1 VVTFNFLEE
10 IASIA
15 PVVGL
20 TILSAVVLLLDAY
33 LPKTARRNI
42 AYVSA
47 FGMAILAFTPFIWAP
62 TERTIFWGNTIV
74 YDGVS
79 QIFQVMVVLAGAI
92 ASLIAINDHHGT
104 KNRGE
109 YHLIVIIS
117 TLGACLLVA
126 SNDLIMIFVALETV
140 SIPLYIL
147 SSFARTNER
156 SAESGMK
163 YFLFGSFASA
173 ILLFG
178 FSLLFGFTGETA
190 LPAIA
195 AKMVA
200 GDIIGNSIIP
210 VLAALLMVIV
220 GFGFKIS
227 IVPFHFWT
235 PDVYE
240 GAPTPV
246 TAFIS
251 VASKAA
257 SFGLLMR
264 FLVGVFPPSLVIN
277 GQDVQAIWVNML
289 AIISVLSMTFGNIL
303 ALRQSNI
310 KRMLAYSSIAQ
321 AGYTLVGLAAI
332 QSGTPVFAGVD
343 TTTLGVGSVAFYL
356 FMYTFSNLLIF
367 AGIVLFTEATGS
379 EEIKD
384 LAGIQRRSPM
394 LALAM
399 TIGLLSLAGIPPAA
413 GFFGKFYLFQ
423 AAVNSNLTWLAMI
436 GVLNSIVALYYY
448 LVVIKIMY
456 VDEGKDQDQAIAI
469 PRPYAWA
476 LGITAVVVLVLGVLP
491 GQIVNWAQQG
501 AQAIQLV
508 LRSLNVL

>member
-1 VVTFNFLEE
+1 
-10 IASIA
+10 
-15 PVVGL
+15 
-20 TILSAVVLLLDAY
+20 
-33 LPKTARRNI
+33 
-42 AYVSA
+42 
-47 FGMAILAFTPFIWAP
+47 
-62 TERTIFWGNTIV
+62 
-74 YDGVS
+74 
-79 QIFQVMVVLAGAI
+79 
-92 ASLIAINDHHGT
+92 
-104 KNRGE
+104 
-109 YHLIVIIS
+109 
-117 TLGACLLVA
+117 
-126 SNDLIMIFVALETV
+126 
-140 SIPLYIL
+140 
-147 SSFARTNER
+147 
-156 SAESGMK
+156 
-163 YFLFGSFASA
+163 LFGSFASA

-195 AKMVA
+195 SKMVA

-246 TAFIS
+246 TAFVS

-264 FLVGVFPPSLVIN
+264 FLVGVFPPSLVVN
-277 GQDVQAIWVNML
+277 GQDVQAIWVNLL
-289 AIISVLSMTFGNIL
+289 AIISVLSMTIGNIL

-456 VDEGKDQDQAIAI
+456 VDEGKDQDKAIAI